1 MRTAPSHRRRR
12 AAVLV
17 ATATALGVALTAV
30 PAGAAGIGDPYFPD
44 DGNTGYDVADY
55 DVRIAYD
62 PAQPDLL
69 KGDTTITARA
79 LRSLDRLSLD
89 LKGFQVASVTVNG
102 TPARSFSR
110 SGAHKLD
117 IQPARRV
124 AGGATFAVRVV
135 YAGKPDPEGWH
146 QLVSGGVNAMG
157 EPHAATSWFPSNDHP
172 SDKATFSLAATVPDG
187 WTAIGNGRPGP
198 TTGEG
203 GSTTFRWREDKPMAT
218 YLSTVAIDKF
228 TVHRS
233 ELPDGT
239 PVITAYG
246 PDVPIDDTAKAAEAQ
261 QPEILAFLASK
272 FGPYPFSSA
281 GAIVRGEPKVS
292 GTGAPDLETQ
302 SRPTYTSYLWDAAV
316 VHENT
321 HQWFGDSVS
330 FTDWRD
336 GCIAECVA
344 QYANELW
351 EEHKGMNLDTGF
363 YARTVEEHRNDP
375 AYWSTK
381 LYDPGQGKE
390 LAPALYFKGSL
401 MMHALRRTVGDEA
414 FFGTLKRW
422 TADHAYGNASFPQ
435 FEALAAKVSGKDLKG
450 FFDAWAHGTTIPPK
464 EYLYPGTLADSSASP
479 SSG

>member
-1 MRTAPSHRRRR
+1 MRAPLSRHRRK
-12 AAVLV
+12 ATALV
-17 ATATALGVALTAV
+17 AAATALGVALTAA
-30 PAGAAGIGDPYFPD
+30 PAGAVGIGDPYYPE
-44 DGNTGYDVADY
+44 DGNTGYDVANY

-62 PAQPDLL
+62 PAHPDRLN
-69 KGDTTITARA
+69 GDTTVTARA

-102 TPARSFSR
+102 APARSFSR

-117 IQPARRV
+117 IEPARRV

-157 EPHAATSWFPSNDHP
+157 EPHVATSWFPSNDHP
-172 SDKATFSLAATVPDG
+172 SDKATFSLTATVPDG
-187 WTAIGNGRPGP
+187 WTAIGNGLPGP
-198 TTGEG
+198 TTSKDGW
-203 GSTTFRWREDKPMAT
+203 TTFRWREDKPMAT
-218 YLSTVAIDKF
+218 YLGTVAIDRF
-228 TVHRS
+228 TVHRA

-246 PDVPIDDTAKAAEAQ
+246 PDVPIDDMAKATEAQ
-261 QPEILAFLASK
+261 QPEIIAFLASK

-281 GAIVRGEPKVS
+281 GAIVRSWPKDPN
-292 GTGAPDLETQ
+292 TGAADLETQ
-302 SRPTYTSYLWDAAV
+302 GRPTYTNYLWDAAA
-316 VHENT
+316 VHEIS

-344 QYANELW
+344 QYANQLW
-351 EEHKGMNLDTGF
+351 EERGGMNLDTTF
-363 YARTVEEHRNDP
+363 YAAGVEANRNTP
-375 AYWSTK
+375 EFWSTK

-390 LAPALYFKGSL
+390 LAQALYFKGSL
-401 MMHALRRTVGDEA
+401 MMHALRRTVGDDA

-450 FFDAWAHGTTIPPK
+450 FFDAWAHSTTIPPK
-464 EYLYPGTLADSSASP
+464 QYLYPGTLTPPAGS
-479 SSG
+479 